1 MSGKLYIVG
10 LGPGGRE
17 HMTMCA
23 LQALEEASV
32 VAGYKTY
39 IRHIEKLIQGKQ
51 IIASG
56 MTKEIDRAWAAIQ
69 SAMDGAVTALV
80 SGGDAGIY
88 AMAPVVFE
96 LLIHKGI
103 TPGPEGLVVE
113 VVPGVPAV
121 AAAGALLGAP
131 LSHDFA
137 CISLSDRL
145 TPWQVIEKRLEAAA
159 SADFVIAIYNPKSRG
174 RDWQLGRALEIL
186 GTHRQ
191 AATPV
196 GVVRAA
202 MRPEQ
207 NVELHTLETVSAA
220 QVDMATIL
228 IVGNSNS
235 SLHMGAMVTPRGY
248 LDKYGANQN
257 GPEGG
262 L

>member
-17 HMTMCA
+17 HMTGRA
-23 LQALEEASV
+23 LRALEEASI

-39 IRHIEKLIQGKQ
+39 IKHIESLIQGKE

-69 SAMDGAVTALV
+69 STMNGAVTALV

-96 LLIHKGI
+96 LLHHKGI
-103 TPGPEGLVVE
+103 PLGPGGLEVE

-137 CISLSDRL
+137 CVSLSDRL
-145 TPWQVIEKRLEAAA
+145 TLWEVIEKRLTAAA
-159 SADFVIAIYNPKSRG
+159 SADFVIAVYNPKSRG

-186 GTHRQ
+186 EGDRQ
-191 AATPV
+191 PETPV

-207 NVELHTLETVSAA
+207 SVELYTLETVANA
-220 QVDMATIL
+220 QVDMSTIL
-228 IVGNSNS
+228 IIGNTNS
-235 SLHMGAMVTPRGY
+235 FEYRGAMVTPRGY
-248 LDKYGANQN
+248 LDKYGAIRSDREA
-257 GPEGG
+257 GS
-262 L
+262 

>member
-17 HMTMCA
+17 HMTVRA

-39 IRHIEKLIQGKQ
+39 IKHIEELIQSKE

-56 MTKEIDRAWAAIQ
+56 MTKEIDRAEAAID
-69 SAMDGAVTALV
+69 SAMNGTVTALV

-96 LLIHKGI
+96 LLSHKGVGL
-103 TPGPEGLVVE
+103 GPDGLAIE
-113 VVPGVPAV
+113 IVPGVPAV

-145 TPWQVIEKRLEAAA
+145 TPWEVIEKRLEAAA

-174 RDWQLGRALEIL
+174 RDWQLGRALALL
-186 GTHRQ
+186 GTHRE
-191 AATPV
+191 ANTPV
-196 GVVRAA
+196 GLVRAA

-207 NVELHTLETVSAA
+207 SVELHTLETVADA
-220 QVDMATIL
+220 QVDMSTIL
-228 IVGNSNS
+228 IIGNSNS
-235 SLHMGAMVTPRGY
+235 FEYMGAMVTPRGY
-248 LDKYGANQN
+248 LDKYGATRDGQ
-257 GPEGG
+257 EGG
-262 L
+262 S